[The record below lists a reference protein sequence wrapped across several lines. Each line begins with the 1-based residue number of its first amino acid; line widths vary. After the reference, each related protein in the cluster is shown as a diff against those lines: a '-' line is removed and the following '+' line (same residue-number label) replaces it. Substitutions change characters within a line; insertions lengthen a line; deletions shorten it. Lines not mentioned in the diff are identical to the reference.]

1 MGNAVWTGDST
12 GGCRFAESGMNQLA
26 IIALGSNL
34 GDPLTN
40 VRRAMD
46 RLQAMSNHTI
56 LRSSLWCS
64 APQDCPPGSP
74 DFINAVVMLVT
85 RTGETPET
93 LLLKLQFLETQF
105 GRERGS
111 EPNIPRALDLD
122 LIAFGAVALKRPELT
137 LPHPRAHQ
145 RRFVLAPLAELAPN
159 LILPGFVDTVGRQL
173 LALPE
178 DGKLERIR

>member
-1 MGNAVWTGDST
+1 MGIAVWTVDST

-34 GDPLTN
+34 GDPLSN

-56 LRSSLWCS
+56 LRSSLWRS

-74 DFINAVVMLVT
+74 DFINAVALLVT
-85 RTGETPET
+85 RTGETPDT
-93 LLLKLQFLETQF
+93 LLLKLQFLESQF
-105 GRERGS
+105 GRERGQQ
-111 EPNIPRALDLD
+111 PNAPRTLDLD
-122 LIAFGAVALKRPELT
+122 LIAFGAVVSKRPELT
-137 LPHPRAHQ
+137 LPHPRAHL

-159 LILPGFVDTVGRQL
+159 LILPGFVDSVARQL
-173 LALPE
+173 MALPE
-178 DGKLERIR
+178 DGKLERV